1 MQVVGDQAG
10 SKHTG
15 DSRNRGKGGQP
26 GGRSQRRTVEGVE
39 MLTFGNEQVPG
50 HARVETRIA
59 ARAGIRGRRFVTALF
74 DG

>member
-1 MQVVGDQAG
+1 
-10 SKHTG
+10 
-15 DSRNRGKGGQP
+15 
-26 GGRSQRRTVEGVE
+26 